1 MVKHRNIFV
10 DGSMKKGVNEKL
22 ANDLFDQM
30 VLFAEYCF
38 NKSHSTA
45 YGAVTYQTA
54 FLKAHFP
61 VAYMAALLSVNSGSS
76 DKMQRYISN
85 CYSMGIEV
93 ISPSINFSGIDF
105 TIKNNQILFGLSAIK
120 NLVDSE
126 IRNINDNRNSMGSFK
141 SLSDLCDRLPSNI
154 LNKRSIESLIHC
166 GALDEFSNNRAQLLS
181 DLEHVIEWASSRNR
195 DRLSGQGNLFD
206 SKEEFTNVAFSDA
219 QLAKVEDYSLIEK
232 LKLEKQLLGFYLSD
246 HPLKAF
252 N

>member
-1 MVKHRNIFV
+1 MVYQEQIMKIAQDLAGYSLGDADLLRRAMGKKKVSEMVKHRNIFV
-10 DGSMKKGVNEKL
+10 QGSMKKGVNEKL

-105 TIKNNQILFGLSAIK
+105 TINNNQILFGLSAIK
-120 NLVDSE
+120 KF
-126 IRNINDNRNSMGSFK
+126 RRF
-141 SLSDLCDRLPSNI
+141 C
-154 LNKRSIESLIHC
+154 H
-166 GALDEFSNNRAQLLS
+166 
-181 DLEHVIEWASSRNR
+181 
-195 DRLSGQGNLFD
+195 
-206 SKEEFTNVAFSDA
+206 
-219 QLAKVEDYSLIEK
+219 
-232 LKLEKQLLGFYLSD
+232 
-246 HPLKAF
+246 
-252 N
+252 

>member
-1 MVKHRNIFV
+1 MKIAQDLAGYSLGDADLLRRAMGKKKVSEMVKHRNIFV

-85 CYSMGIEV
+85 CYSIGIEV
-93 ISPSINFSGIDF
+93 ISPSINYSGVDF

-120 NLVDSE
+120 NLGDSA
-126 IRNINDNRNSMGSFK
+126 IRNIIENRNSFGIFK
-141 SLSDLCDRLPSNI
+141 SLADL
-154 LNKRSIESLIHC
+154 
-166 GALDEFSNNRAQLLS
+166 
-181 DLEHVIEWASSRNR
+181 
-195 DRLSGQGNLFD
+195 
-206 SKEEFTNVAFSDA
+206 
-219 QLAKVEDYSLIEK
+219 
-232 LKLEKQLLGFYLSD
+232 
-246 HPLKAF
+246 
-252 N
+252 

>member
-1 MVKHRNIFV
+1 
-10 DGSMKKGVNEKL
+10 MKKGVNEKL

-93 ISPSINFSGIDF
+93 ISPSIYFSGVDF

-120 NLVDSE
+120 NLGDSA
-126 IRNINDNRNSMGSFK
+126 IRNIIENRNSFGIFK
-141 SLSDLCDRLPSNI
+141 SLSDLCDRLPTNV
-154 LNKRSIESLIHC
+154 LNKRSLESLNHC
-166 GALDEFSNNRAQLLS
+166 GALDEFSNNNNRAQLLS

-206 SKEEFTNVAFSDA
+206 SKEEFSN
-219 QLAKVEDYSLIEK
+219 
-232 LKLEKQLLGFYLSD
+232 
-246 HPLKAF
+246 
-252 N
+252 